1 MKVCLFAIAL
11 FLAEPVAAK
20 KKVPADISVWT
31 AADIA
36 AFIKNEAGVS
46 IAVDLIEKA
55 DIQGDDLFD
64 GLLDAVVLEKQLMV
78 TG

>member
-1 MKVCLFAIAL
+1 M
-11 FLAEPVAAK
+11 PV
-20 KKVPADISVWT
+20 
-31 AADIA
+31 A

-64 GLLDAVVLEKQLMV
+64 GLVDAVVLKKQLMV